1 MFMMPK
7 PQLQQAVAMV
17 ILSNTTIIPAR
28 QCSTKQTASK
38 LATSGI
44 YLSYLLSAAAG
55 GGRRDGRKHHG
66 RAHEPAWPS
75 RATRATR
82 ANGIRRRAK
91 LLSYLILS
99 LVLYR
104 SDCPRCCW
112 LTLQLRFV
120 YRFSAAQVCGK
131 RSVFVSKKMEP
142 TEAAEAREELA
153 WSSYTA
159 LSALA
164 FISRDDLVRE
174 LVVIAG
180 HTITGTSG
188 DADAPVVSE
197 SMVTE
202 FLQLQGMGI
211 PEGFDEFVELHN
223 RLIDWALASSGSTGG
238 AALRL
243 SPGRRSNSPLGRSIS
258 HAASHRAMETSPESF
273 RARPPSDLVLINPT
287 EDAPGLISP
296 VASRR
301 GASASTAPVSW
312 LPS

>member
-1 MFMMPK
+1 MPK
-7 PQLQQAVAMV
+7 PQLQQAAAMI

-44 YLSYLLSAAAG
+44 YLISYQQQPAAVGEMVASTTVEPTSPHG
-55 GGRRDGRKHHG
+55 PHERR
-66 RAHEPAWPS
+66 E
-75 RATRATR
+75 
-82 ANGIRRRAK
+82 RREQTAFAVARNF
-91 LLSYLILS
+91 YLILS
-99 LVLYR
+99 YLSYCIVAIARVVVGL
-104 SDCPRCCW
+104 
-112 LTLQLRFV
+112 L

-296 VASRR
+296 VACRR